1 MPLEV
6 PPVLNEVGVTLR
18 ANLRSSDVLLQIPF
32 CEIHTNRNFGNK
44 AICNRFGVVLKL
56 FLTDFRVYKM
66 RYFTDIACSIFIFVP
81 IIIIEAV
88 FVKTLPPG
96 FKYPVKILPLDR
108 C

>member
-81 IIIIEAV
+81 IIIFEAG
-88 FVKTLPPG
+88 FVKNLLFD
-96 FKYPVKILPLDR
+96 FK
-108 C
+108 